1 MNELLRKIQIEVQKC
16 ITNVLYS
23 QALIDYVENS
33 DSFNNLINFYTGVW
47 IAVMTWDI
55 MTNTNTDTTDS

>member
-33 DSFNNLINFYTGVW
+33 DSFNNLINFYTGV
-47 IAVMTWDI
+47 
-55 MTNTNTDTTDS
+55 